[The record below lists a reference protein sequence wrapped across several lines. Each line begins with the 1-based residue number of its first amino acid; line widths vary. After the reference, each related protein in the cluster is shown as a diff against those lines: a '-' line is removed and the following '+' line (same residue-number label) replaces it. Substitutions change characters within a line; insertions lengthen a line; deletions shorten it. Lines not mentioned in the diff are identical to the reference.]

1 MQLKQNV
8 SNAFFTYR
16 IYNRIQNYYT
26 KTIIR
31 LQQIFVKVDSL

>member
-8 SNAFFTYR
+8 SNAFFTYFTTEFKS
-16 IYNRIQNYYT
+16 NDT

-31 LQQIFVKVDSL
+31 LQKIFVKVNSL